1 MTEKATPT
9 SRMSA
14 AAERQR
20 LEAAT
25 VTKELIFHRVLLP
38 AAKRN
43 AERPCTTDAST
54 GVTHT
59 YREHF
64 DEVAR
69 AIGGLR
75 QLGVGRGDR
84 FAVMMANSP
93 EYLVLFHAALLG
105 GGVVNPL
112 NLRFAPKELAYVLQD
127 SGSTVC
133 FVDQHF
139 APIIEQ
145 VREEAGL
152 EHVVLVGDGDVPH
165 TMKYAD
171 MLAAASPVIPDEGE
185 ESDPVVL
192 MYTGG
197 TTGLPKGVLS
207 DQRGQMMNLYHCLMT
222 LPYERDSTFLLQTP
236 MFHAASTLTMTSLP
250 AVGGHIV
257 TVPMFEP
264 VAVMRAIR
272 EYRPN
277 FTVMVPTMIGMT
289 LSHPDFAAD
298 SLAPLTDIGYGASP
312 MPQVL
317 LENLASL
324 YPALNLWQVYGMTEA
339 SPVVTVL
346 RPEDHRAGGELLR
359 SAGAPVSGV
368 ELSIR
373 DVDGTELPVGVPGEV
388 CARGG
393 NFMVEYWKKPDA
405 TIDAFAGGWYHS
417 GDAGYVDDDGYL
429 YLVDRVKDMIVT
441 GGENVYSAEVENAI
455 ASHPAVLQVAIIG
468 VPSDEWGEAVH
479 AIVVLRDGAEATD
492 VEIIDY
498 ARESIAGYK
507 VPKAVTFR
515 ADPLPLSGAMKVLKR
530 ELRAPYWEG
539 RDRNVG

>member
-1 MTEKATPT
+1 MADETARATSPT
-9 SRMSA
+9 RDRTRLDA
-14 AAERQR
+14 AN
-20 LEAAT
+20 
-25 VTKELIFHRVLLP
+25 VTKELIFHRLLLP
-38 AAKRN
+38 TAKRS
-43 AERPCTTDAST
+43 ADRPCTTNAAT

-64 DEVAR
+64 DEVAQV
-69 AIGGLR
+69 IGALR
-75 QLGVGRGDR
+75 GLGVGREDR
-84 FAVMMANSP
+84 YALMMANSP

-112 NLRFAPKELAYVLQD
+112 NLRFAPKELVYVLRD

-139 APIIEQ
+139 APIIDQ

-152 EHVVLVGDGDVPH
+152 EHVILVGDGDAPN
-165 TMKYAD
+165 TTRYAD
-171 MLAAASPVIPDEGE
+171 LLASASPQIPDEGE

-207 DQRGQMMNLYHCLMT
+207 NQRGQVMNAYHCLMA
-222 LPYERDSTFLLQTP
+222 LPYSHDSTFLLQTP
-236 MFHAASTLTMTSLP
+236 MFHAASTLTMTSL
-250 AVGGHIV
+250 AVAGGHIV

-264 VAVMRAIR
+264 VTVMKAIG
-272 EYRPN
+272 EFQPD

-289 LSHPDFAAD
+289 LSHPDFTPDA
-298 SLAPLTDIGYGASP
+298 LAPLRHIGYGASP
-312 MPQVL
+312 MPEVL
-317 LENLASL
+317 LEKLATL
-324 YPALNLWQVYGMTEA
+324 YPALDLWQVYGMTEA
-339 SPVVTVL
+339 SPLLTVL
-346 RPEDHRAGGELLR
+346 RPEDHRAGGTLLR
-359 SAGAPVSGV
+359 SAGAPMTGI

-393 NFMVEYWKKPDA
+393 NYMIGYWNKPEA
-405 TIDAFAGGWYHS
+405 TAEAFAGGWYHS
-417 GDAGYVDDDGYL
+417 GDAGYLDEQGYL
-429 YLVDRVKDMIVT
+429 FLVDRVKDMIVT

-455 ASHPAVLQVAIIG
+455 ASHPAVLQVAVIG

-492 VEIIDY
+492 VEIIDH
-498 ARESIAGYK
+498 AREYIAGYK

-515 ADPLPLSGAMKVLKR
+515 SDPLPLSGAMKVLKR

-539 RDRNVG
+539 HDRNVG

>member
-1 MTEKATPT
+1 MAEH
-9 SRMSA
+9 SA
-14 AAERQR
+14 AMSTNDPADRR
-20 LEAAT
+20 RADAAS
-25 VTKELIFHRVLLP
+25 VTKELIFHRLLLP
-38 AAKRN
+38 TAKRN
-43 AERPCTTDAST
+43 ADRPCTTDAST

-69 AIGGLR
+69 AIGGLQR
-75 QLGVGRGDR
+75 LGVGRGDR

-112 NLRFAPKELAYVLQD
+112 NLRFAPKELVYVLQD

-133 FVDQHF
+133 FVDEHF
-139 APIIEQ
+139 APIIDQ
-145 VREEAGL
+145 VKAEAGL
-152 EHVVLVGDGDVPH
+152 EHVILVGNGDVPH
-165 TMKYAD
+165 TMRYAD
-171 MLAAASPVIPDEGE
+171 MLAAASPVIPDEGD

-207 DQRGQMMNLYHCLMT
+207 DQRGQIMNAYHCMMA
-222 LPYERDSTFLLQTP
+222 LPYRSDSSFLLQTP

-264 VAVMRAIR
+264 VGVMRALR
-272 EYRPN
+272 EHQPT
-277 FTVMVPTMIGMT
+277 FTLMVPTMIGMT
-289 LSHPDFAAD
+289 LSHPDFTSDA
-298 SLAPLTDIGYGASP
+298 LAPLTDIGYGASP

-317 LENLASL
+317 LEKLAQL
-324 YPALNLWQVYGMTEA
+324 YPDLNLWQVYGMTEA
-339 SPVVTVL
+339 SPVLTVL
-346 RPEDHRAGGELLR
+346 RPEDHRSGGKLLR
-359 SAGAPVSGV
+359 SAGSPLSGV

-373 DVDGTELPVGVPGEV
+373 DVDGTELLSGVPGEV

-393 NFMVEYWKKPDA
+393 NFMIGYWNKPEA
-405 TIDAFAGGWYHS
+405 TAEAFADGWYHS
-417 GDAGYVDDDGYL
+417 GDAGYLDDEGYL

-455 ASHPAVLQVAIIG
+455 ASHPAVLQVAVIG

-479 AIVVLRDGAEATD
+479 AIVVLREGAEASD
-492 VEIIDY
+492 VEIIDH
-498 ARESIAGYK
+498 AREYIAGYK
-507 VPKAVTFR
+507 VPKSVTFR
-515 ADPLPLSGAMKVLKR
+515 SDPLPLSGAMKVLKR

-539 RDRNVG
+539 HDRNVG

>member
-1 MTEKATPT
+1 
-9 SRMSA
+9 MSETA
-14 AAERQR
+14 MSQNRPGRASQR
-20 LEAAT
+20 DADL
-25 VTKELIFHRVLLP
+25 VQKELVFHRLLLP
-38 AAKRN
+38 SAKRN
-43 AERPCTTDAST
+43 ADRPCTTNAAT
-54 GVTHT
+54 GVTRT

-64 DEVAR
+64 EDVAR

-75 QLGVGRGDR
+75 ELGVERGDR
-84 FAVMMANSP
+84 FALMMVNSP

-127 SGSTVC
+127 SGSKVC

-139 APIIEQ
+139 APIIDQ
-145 VREEAGL
+145 VKEEAGL
-152 EHVVLVGDGDVPH
+152 EHVILVGEGDAAH
-165 TMKYAD
+165 TRTYAD
-171 MLAAASPVIPDEGE
+171 LLASATPLIPEEGE

-207 DQRGQMMNLYHCLMT
+207 NQRGQVMNLNHCLMT

-250 AVGGHIV
+250 AAGGHIV

-264 VAVMRAIR
+264 VAVMEAAQK
-272 EYRPN
+272 YQPN

-289 LSHPDFAAD
+289 LSHPEFTPDA
-298 SLAPLTDIGYGASP
+298 LASFTAIGYGASP

-317 LENLASL
+317 LEQIASQ
-324 YPALNLWQVYGMTEA
+324 YPELDLWQVYGMTEA

-346 RPEDHRAGGELLR
+346 RPEDHRAGGGLLR
-359 SAGAPVSGV
+359 SAGAPVTGV

-373 DVDGTELPVGVPGEV
+373 DLDGSEVPIGEPGEV

-393 NFMVEYWKKPDA
+393 NFMVEYWNKPDA
-405 TIDAFAGGWYHS
+405 TRDAFAGGWYHS
-417 GDAGYVDDDGYL
+417 GDAGYVDADGFL

-455 ASHPAVLQVAIIG
+455 AGHPAVLQVAVIG
-468 VPSDEWGEAVH
+468 VPSEEWGEAVH
-479 AIVVLRDGAEATD
+479 AIVVLREGAEATD
-492 VEIIDY
+492 AEIIDH
-498 ARESIAGYK
+498 AREWIAGYK
-507 VPKAVTFR
+507 VPKSVTFR

>member
-1 MTEKATPT
+1 
-9 SRMSA
+9 MSETA
-14 AAERQR
+14 MSQNRPGRASQR
-20 LEAAT
+20 DADL
-25 VTKELIFHRVLLP
+25 VQKELVFHRLLLP
-38 AAKRN
+38 SAKRN
-43 AERPCTTDAST
+43 ADRPCTTNAAT
-54 GVTHT
+54 GVTRT

-64 DEVAR
+64 EDVAR

-75 QLGVGRGDR
+75 ELGVERGDR
-84 FAVMMANSP
+84 FALMMVNSP

-127 SGSTVC
+127 SGSKVC

-139 APIIEQ
+139 APIIDQ
-145 VREEAGL
+145 VKEEAGL
-152 EHVVLVGDGDVPH
+152 EHVILVGEGDAAH
-165 TMKYAD
+165 TRTYAD
-171 MLAAASPVIPDEGE
+171 LLASATPLIPEEGE

-207 DQRGQMMNLYHCLMT
+207 NQRGQVMNLNHCLMT

-250 AVGGHIV
+250 AAGGHIV

-264 VAVMRAIR
+264 VAVMEAAQK
-272 EYRPN
+272 YQPN

-289 LSHPDFAAD
+289 LSHPEFTPDA
-298 SLAPLTDIGYGASP
+298 LASFTAIGYGASP

-317 LENLASL
+317 LEQLASQ
-324 YPALNLWQVYGMTEA
+324 YPELDLWQVYGMTEA

-346 RPEDHRAGGELLR
+346 RPEDHRAGGGLLR
-359 SAGAPVSGV
+359 SAGAPVTGV

-373 DVDGTELPVGVPGEV
+373 DLDGSEVPIGEPGEV

-393 NFMVEYWKKPDA
+393 NFMVEYWNKPDA
-405 TIDAFAGGWYHS
+405 TRDAFAGGWYHS
-417 GDAGYVDDDGYL
+417 GDAGYVDADGFL

-455 ASHPAVLQVAIIG
+455 AGHPAVLQVAVIG
-468 VPSDEWGEAVH
+468 VPSEEWGEAVH
-479 AIVVLRDGAEATD
+479 AIVVLREGAEATD
-492 VEIIDY
+492 AEIIDH
-498 ARESIAGYK
+498 AREWIAGYK
-507 VPKAVTFR
+507 VPKSVTFR

>member
-1 MTEKATPT
+1 
-9 SRMSA
+9 MSEIA
-14 AAERQR
+14 MSQNRSGRVRQR
-20 LEAAT
+20 DADL
-25 VTKELIFHRVLLP
+25 VQKELIFHRLLLP
-38 AAKRN
+38 SAKRN
-43 AERPCTTDAST
+43 ADRPCTTNAAT
-54 GVTHT
+54 GVTRT

-64 DEVAR
+64 EDVAR

-75 QLGVGRGDR
+75 ELGVERGDR
-84 FAVMMANSP
+84 FALMMVNSP

-127 SGSTVC
+127 SGSKVC

-139 APIIEQ
+139 APIIDQ
-145 VREEAGL
+145 VKEEAGL
-152 EHVVLVGDGDVPH
+152 EHVILVGEGDAAH
-165 TMKYAD
+165 TRTYAD
-171 MLAAASPVIPDEGE
+171 LLESATALIPEEGE

-207 DQRGQMMNLYHCLMT
+207 NQRGQVMNLNHCLMT

-250 AVGGHIV
+250 AAGGHIV

-264 VAVMRAIR
+264 VAVMGAVQK
-272 EYRPN
+272 YQPT

-289 LSHPDFAAD
+289 LSHPEFTPDALA
-298 SLAPLTDIGYGASP
+298 SLTAIGYGASP

-317 LENLASL
+317 LEQLASL
-324 YPALNLWQVYGMTEA
+324 YPELDLWQVYGMTEA

-346 RPEDHRAGGELLR
+346 RPEDHRAGGGLLR
-359 SAGAPVSGV
+359 SAGAPVTGV

-373 DVDGTELPVGVPGEV
+373 DADGSEVPTGEPGEV

-393 NFMVEYWKKPDA
+393 NFMVEYWNKPDA
-405 TIDAFAGGWYHS
+405 TRDAFAGGWYHS
-417 GDAGYVDDDGYL
+417 GDAGYVDADGFL

-455 ASHPAVLQVAIIG
+455 AGHPAVLQVAVIG
-468 VPSDEWGEAVH
+468 VPSEEWGEAVH

-492 VEIIDY
+492 AEIIDH
-498 ARESIAGYK
+498 AREWIAGYK
-507 VPKAVTFR
+507 VPKSVTFR
-515 ADPLPLSGAMKVLKR
+515 TDPLPLSGAMKVLKR

>member
-1 MTEKATPT
+1 MAENLAAT
-9 SRMSA
+9 SRTEQATDQRHVDA
-14 AAERQR
+14 AS
-20 LEAAT
+20 
-25 VTKELIFHRVLLP
+25 VTKELIFHRLLLP
-38 AAKRN
+38 TAQRN
-43 AERPCTTDAST
+43 ADRPCTTDAST

-59 YREHF
+59 YREHLA
-64 DEVAR
+64 EVAQ
-69 AIGGLR
+69 AIGGLQ

-84 FAVMMANSP
+84 FALMMANSP

-127 SGSTVC
+127 SGSKIC

-139 APIIEQ
+139 APIIDQ
-145 VREEAGL
+145 VKDEAGL
-152 EHVVLVGDGDVPH
+152 EHVILVGDGDAPH
-165 TMKYAD
+165 TLRYAD
-171 MLAAASPVIPDEGE
+171 LLASATAAIPDEGE

-207 DQRGQMMNLYHCLMT
+207 DQRGQLMNAYHCMMT
-222 LPYERDSTFLLQTP
+222 LPYSADSSFLLQTP

-264 VAVMRAIR
+264 VGVMNAIR
-272 EYRPN
+272 EHQPN

-289 LSHPDFAAD
+289 LSHPEFATDAL
-298 SLAPLTDIGYGASP
+298 SPLTDIGYGASP

-317 LENLASL
+317 LEKLAQL
-324 YPALNLWQVYGMTEA
+324 YPELNLWQVYGMTEA
-339 SPVVTVL
+339 SPVLTVL
-346 RPEDHRAGGELLR
+346 RPEDHRAGGNLLR
-359 SAGAPVSGV
+359 SAGSPVTGV

-373 DVDGTELPVGVPGEV
+373 DVDGTELPTGVPGEV

-393 NFMVEYWKKPDA
+393 NFMVEYWNKPKA
-405 TIDAFAGGWYHS
+405 TADAFSGGWYHS
-417 GDAGYVDDDGYL
+417 GDAGYLDDDGYL

-455 ASHPAVLQVAIIG
+455 ASHPAVLQVAVIG

-479 AIVVLRDGAEATD
+479 AIVVLREGADATD
-492 VEIIDY
+492 VEITDH
-498 ARESIAGYK
+498 AREYIAGYK
-507 VPKAVTFR
+507 LPKAITFR
-515 ADPLPLSGAMKVLKR
+515 SDPLPLSGAMKVLKR

-539 RDRNVG
+539 HDRNVG

>member
-1 MTEKATPT
+1 MTANPAPT
-9 SRMSA
+9 V
-14 AAERQR
+14 ERHR
-20 LEAAT
+20 ADASS
-25 VTKELIFHRVLLP
+25 VTKELIFHRLLLP
-38 AAKRN
+38 TAKRN
-43 AERPCTTDAST
+43 ADRPCTTDAAT

-75 QLGVGRGDR
+75 ALGVDRGDR

-112 NLRFAPKELAYVLQD
+112 NLRFAPKELAYVLRD

-139 APIIEQ
+139 APIIDQ
-145 VREEAGL
+145 VKDEAGL
-152 EHVVLVGDGDVPH
+152 EHVVLVGDGDAPH
-165 TMKYAD
+165 TMRYAD
-171 MLAAASPVIPDEGE
+171 MLASATPVIPDEGE

-207 DQRGQMMNLYHCLMT
+207 DQRGQVMNAYHCLMA
-222 LPYERDSTFLLQTP
+222 LPYGRGSSFLLQTP

-250 AVGGHIV
+250 VAGGHIV

-272 EYRPN
+272 EHQPT

-289 LSHPDFAAD
+289 LSHPEFTAD
-298 SLAPLTDIGYGASP
+298 AFAPLTDIGYGASP

-317 LENLASL
+317 LERLAQL
-324 YPALNLWQVYGMTEA
+324 YPELDLWQVYGMTEA
-339 SPVVTVL
+339 SPILTVL
-346 RPEDHRAGGELLR
+346 RPEDHRAGGGLLR
-359 SAGAPVSGV
+359 AAGAAVTGV

-393 NFMVEYWKKPDA
+393 NFMIGYWNKPEA
-405 TIDAFAGGWYHS
+405 TADAFAGGWYHS
-417 GDAGYVDDDGYL
+417 GDAGYLDDDGYL

-441 GGENVYSAEVENAI
+441 GGENVYSAEVESAI
-455 ASHPAVLQVAIIG
+455 SSHPAVLQVAVIG

-479 AIVVLRDGAEATD
+479 AIVVLREGEDATE
-492 VEIIDY
+492 VEIIDH
-498 ARESIAGYK
+498 AREYIAGYK

-515 ADPLPLSGAMKVLKR
+515 SDPLPLSGAMKVLKR

-539 RDRNVG
+539 HDRNVG

>member
-1 MTEKATPT
+1 MADTVTPT
-9 SRMSA
+9 TNQHA
-14 AAERQR
+14 PAEQHR
-20 LEAAT
+20 LDAAT
-25 VTKELIFHRVLLP
+25 VTKELIFHRLLLP

-43 AERPCTTDAST
+43 AERPCTTDAAT

-64 DEVAR
+64 DEIAL

-93 EYLVLFHAALLG
+93 EYLVLFHSALLG

-112 NLRFAPKELAYVLQD
+112 NLRFAPKELAYVLRD

-145 VREEAGL
+145 VKQEAGL

-165 TMKYAD
+165 TMTYAD
-171 MLAAASPVIPDEGE
+171 MLAAASPVMPEEGE

-207 DQRGQMMNLYHCLMT
+207 DQRGQMMNVYHCLMT
-222 LPYERDSTFLLQTP
+222 LPYSRNSRFLLQTP

-264 VAVMRAIR
+264 VGVMRAMR
-272 EYRPN
+272 EYEPT

-289 LSHPDFAAD
+289 LSHPDFDPAA
-298 SLAPLTDIGYGASP
+298 LAPLTDIGYGASP

-317 LENLASL
+317 LEKLASM

-339 SPVVTVL
+339 SPVLTVL
-346 RPEDHRAGGELLR
+346 RPDDHRTGGDLLR
-359 SAGAPVSGV
+359 SAGSAVTGV

-373 DVDGTELPVGVPGEV
+373 DVDGTELPPGVPGEV

-393 NFMVEYWKKPDA
+393 NYMVEYWNKPDA
-405 TIDAFAGGWYHS
+405 TREAFAGGWYHS
-417 GDAGYVDDDGYL
+417 GDAGYLDDDGYL

-455 ASHPAVLQVAIIG
+455 ASHPAVLQVAVIG

-492 VEIIDY
+492 VEIIDH

-515 ADPLPLSGAMKVLKR
+515 SDPLPLSGAMKVLKR

-539 RDRNVG
+539 HDRNVG